1 MIRALLIAL
10 LASLLPGAAFAQEP
24 SAFGA
29 EEKEVTWIGFAQFEE
44 ISRVFVR
51 TDESVSYR
59 IDISTPK
66 TVVLTLENTRLRTQN
81 DANHLDTRY
90 FVSPVKFVQPALI
103 EGTSKSVKIT
113 IYLRHAVTFSELQRD
128 NFLALDFERN

>member
-1 MIRALLIAL
+1 MIRLLGFVL
-10 LASLLPGAAFAQEP
+10 FFLPSVLWGQGSAPFA
-24 SAFGA
+24 G
-29 EEKEVTWIGFAQFEE
+29 EEREVDWIGFAQFEE

-51 TDESVSYR
+51 TDESVAYR

-90 FVSPVKFVQPALI
+90 FVSPVKFIQPVLI

>member
-1 MIRALLIAL
+1 MMRVFGFILL
-10 LASLLPGAAFAQEP
+10 LLPSQLWAQS
-24 SAFGA
+24 SAPFIGQ
-29 EEKEVTWIGFAQFEE
+29 EKEVTWIGFAQFEE

-51 TDESVSYR
+51 TDESVAYR
-59 IDISTPK
+59 IDISSPK

-90 FVSPVKFVQPALI
+90 FISPVKFIQPVLI

>member
-1 MIRALLIAL
+1 MIRVLGFVLFF
-10 LASLLPGAAFAQEP
+10 LPSVLGAQGPAPFA
-24 SAFGA
+24 G
-29 EEKEVTWIGFAQFEE
+29 EEREVDWIGFAQFEE

-51 TDESVSYR
+51 TDESVAYR

-90 FVSPVKFVQPALI
+90 FVSPVKFIQPVLI
-103 EGTSKSVKIT
+103 EVTSKSVKIT

>member
-1 MIRALLIAL
+1 MHLI
-10 LASLLPGAAFAQEP
+10 SLGLFLFLFSPSLGAQEVSP
-24 SAFGA
+24 FLG

-44 ISRVFVR
+44 VSRVFVR
-51 TDESVSYR
+51 TNESVAYR
-59 IDISTPK
+59 INIATPR
-66 TVVLTLENTRLRTQN
+66 TVVLTLENTRLRTTN

-90 FVSPVKFVQPALI
+90 FVSPVKFIQPALV